1 MTSPSL
7 TDRQRR
13 ELEFYE
19 EFSERNAPAEVNFDP
34 ISGQE
39 TRPWNSYWHL
49 IEVVRRQFVS
59 DGQRLLDFGC
69 GKGEF
74 SVIFAKIGYEVSA
87 FDLAPNN
94 IAIARRLAQKYDLAG
109 RTHFSVGVA
118 ERLDYPDEH
127 FDVIV
132 GIDILHHVAIPQ
144 ALSECARVLKKG
156 GLAVFHEPARVP
168 VFDRLRETR
177 LGMWLV
183 PREASLDH
191 HITHD
196 ERKLTPGDLKLMEG
210 AGLEFT
216 AERFLLFSRLDRFV
230 RRPDSKEPSSLEKMD
245 ARLLRRLP
253 FLKRYA
259 GIIVPVLRKPG
270 Q

>member
-1 MTSPSL
+1 MVSTGL
-7 TDRQRR
+7 TGRQRR

-19 EFSERNAPAEVNFDP
+19 EFSERNEPSEVSFDP
-34 ISGQE
+34 ISGNE
-39 TRPWNSYWHL
+39 TRPWNSYWSL
-49 IEVVRRQFVS
+49 IGVVQRRFVS
-59 DGQRLLDFGC
+59 EGQRLLDFGC

-74 SVIFAKIGYEVSA
+74 SVIFARVGYEVSG
-87 FDLAPNN
+87 FDLSPNN
-94 IAIARRLAQKYDLAG
+94 VAIARRLAQKYGLDE
-109 RTHFSVGVA
+109 RTRFSVGVA

-144 ALSECARVLKKG
+144 ALSECARVLKPG

-168 VFDRLRETR
+168 VFDWLRETR
-177 LGMWLV
+177 LCMWLA
-183 PREASLDH
+183 PREASLDR

-196 ERKLTPGDLKLMEG
+196 ERKLSPADFKLIKG
-210 AGLEFT
+210 AGLGLT

-230 RRPDSKEPSSLEKMD
+230 RKPGSREPSSLEKTD
-245 ARLLRRLP
+245 ARLFRLLP
-253 FLKRYA
+253 FLKRFGGVA
-259 GIIVPVLRKPG
+259 VLALRK